1 MAEVGYRTQNGHQH
15 DYATKDQG
23 YGFYED
29 DYESVDELDES
40 QDPLEESG
48 CTRSVFSDDEERV
61 EEEIDELVLEDMQK
75 FEESFRGITKRYR
88 LLNRIGEGIHSCE
101 F

>member
-1 MAEVGYRTQNGHQH
+1 MAEVGLRTQNGYQQEYAPH
-15 DYATKDQG
+15 DQRRDY
-23 YGFYED
+23 YED
-29 DYESVDELDES
+29 EDDSVDELDES

-48 CTRSVFSDDEERV
+48 CTRSVSSDDEDAAE

-88 LLNRIGEGIHSCE
+88 LLNRIGEGTE
-101 F
+101 MM